1 MEVSFKD
8 KKVHSSKTMDDIC
21 NALETINVLPDFI
34 LNDLE
39 YIAQCYIQGTTELEF
54 SQVEDNVYSQEQ
66 PIELSLNEYTYNQMF
81 IVLRKKLESSG
92 QYIDKV
98 LIYSYLDY
106 YVESFLE
113 PFVHCSR

>member
-1 MEVSFKD
+1 MVVSYKD
-8 KKVHSSKTMDDIC
+8 KKVDRSIMDDIC

-39 YIAQCYIQGTTELEF
+39 YIAQCYIQGTTEIDF
-54 SQVEDNVYSQEQ
+54 SQVADNTYSQEQ
-66 PIELSLNEYTYNQMF
+66 PIELNEYTYNQMF
-81 IVLRKKLESSG
+81 VVLRKKLENIG
-92 QYIDKV
+92 QHIDKV